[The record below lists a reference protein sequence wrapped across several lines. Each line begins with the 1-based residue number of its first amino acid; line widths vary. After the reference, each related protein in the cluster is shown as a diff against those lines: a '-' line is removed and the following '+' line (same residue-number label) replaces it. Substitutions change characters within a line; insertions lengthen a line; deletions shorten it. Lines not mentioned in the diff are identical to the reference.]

1 MCGVVGFIGG
11 ATGRAERITAIRRGL
26 RSIVHRGPEEVGYYH
41 DPSFTLGTVRLSVVD
56 LALGKQPMMTA
67 DSRFLVGFN
76 GEIFNYLEL
85 RSELEA
91 LGITFYTRSDTE
103 VLLQCLATWGVDQAL
118 KRLNGQFGFAFYDRR
133 ERRLILGRDPLGERP
148 MYYSEKDGICY
159 FASEVKGIFSFP
171 QIPRVMDAGR
181 VLAATR
187 FWAPIPDE
195 TCFAG
200 VQCLPQGHYLTAH
213 NGKIRLTKYYH
224 GLDSAQGFQAGEQ
237 PTFEEGAEQLRQ
249 TLRDSVSLRLR
260 GDYPLGVFVSG
271 GVDSAIIAATMSEL
285 LDHPVR
291 AFSIRVDSPA
301 IDESV
306 YQQKVVAS
314 LGMEH
319 STVVVRGSDVRERF
333 PKLIEQC
340 EVPLHRTAP
349 VACGMLAE
357 HVGAAGVRIV
367 LGGEGADE
375 LFLGYDIVKE
385 ASVVDTW
392 LSDQQFGA
400 ASRQLDATL
409 DDLRYTS
416 NMSGRDIMS
425 FYRARAG
432 AGGLLFGPHLRRFA
446 AEGLERLTAGREG
459 PDGADARFS
468 SWILGQVPDFGQRG
482 VLERTQWLDIHTL
495 FIGYGMTC
503 HGDRPG
509 TGCGVE
515 TRFPFLDPSVV
526 ALASRMPR
534 SWKLPS
540 LSQGKHILREA
551 YRPALPAEVIDRPK
565 FGMRT
570 PGARALLRSEA
581 DDWVRAV
588 LSPENVRASSVLR
601 PEAVLD
607 FVSGV
612 ESLEGGMN
620 YPDTHTYLHVLSI
633 LLMEEIFIRSF
644 RVPDADIDRILR
656 KRIDGEELDQPSALT
671 RRRTADIEELTWTNS
686 AR

>member
-11 ATGRAERITAIRRGL
+11 TTSRAERIAAIRRGL

-41 DPSFTLGTVRLSVVD
+41 DPYFTLGTVRLSVVD
-56 LALGKQPMMTA
+56 LALGKQPMMSA

-76 GEIFNYLEL
+76 GEIFNYVEL
-85 RSELEA
+85 RAELESS
-91 LGITFYTRSDTE
+91 GVVFYTRSDTE

-133 ERRLILGRDPLGERP
+133 ERKLVLGRDPLGERP
-148 MYYSEKDGICY
+148 MYYSEMNGICY

-171 QIPRVMDAGR
+171 QIPRAMDAGR
-181 VLAATR
+181 VLAAAR

-195 TCFAG
+195 TCFSG
-200 VQCLPQGHYLTAH
+200 IECLPQGHYLTAH
-213 NGKIRLTKYYH
+213 NGEIRLTKYYH
-224 GLDSAQGFQAGEQ
+224 DLDSAPGVRADERL
-237 PTFEEGAEQLRQ
+237 TFEETAEQLREA
-249 TLRDSVSLRLR
+249 LRDSVSLRLR

-271 GVDSAIIAATMSEL
+271 GVDSAIVAATMSEL

-306 YQQKVVAS
+306 HQQKVVAS

-319 STVVVRGSDVRERF
+319 STVVVRGSDIRERF

-385 ASVVDTW
+385 ASVVDQW
-392 LSDQQFGA
+392 LSDHQSDK
-400 ASRQLDATL
+400 ASRQLDAAL
-409 DDLRYTS
+409 DDLRFTS
-416 NMSGRDIMS
+416 TMSGRDIMS
-425 FYRARAG
+425 FYQARAG
-432 AGGLLFGPHLRRFA
+432 AGGLLFGPHLRRFE
-446 AEGLERLTAGREG
+446 AEGLERLVASREG
-459 PDGADARFS
+459 PAEADARLS
-468 SWILGQVPDFGQRG
+468 SWILGQVPDFARWGA
-482 VLERTQWLDIHTL
+482 LERTQWLDIHTL

-515 TRFPFLDPSVV
+515 TRFPFLDRAVV
-526 ALASRMPR
+526 RLASRIPR
-534 SWKLPS
+534 HWKMPS
-540 LSQGKHILREA
+540 LSGGKHILREA
-551 YRPALPAEVIDRPK
+551 YRPVLPAEVIDRPK

-570 PGARALLRSEA
+570 PGARVLLRNET

-588 LSPENVRASSVLR
+588 LSPESVHASSVLR
-601 PEAVLD
+601 PDAVLD
-607 FVSGV
+607 FVTKV
-612 ESLEGGMN
+612 ERREGEMN
-620 YPDTHTYLHVLSI
+620 YPDTHAYLHLLSI
-633 LLMEEIFIRSF
+633 LLMEEIFIRGFS
-644 RVPDADIDRILR
+644 VPDADIDRILR
-656 KRIDGEELDQPSALT
+656 KQIDGEELDQHL
-671 RRRTADIEELTWTNS
+671 R
-686 AR
+686 